1 MTPSPSVQPKDSP
14 LRVAAPLR
22 PRTTGMDELAKR
34 VGSSPRFS
42 LNDAAAAVAHAV
54 DATKAKS
61 KV

>member
-1 MTPSPSVQPKDSP
+1 MTLPHDAQRKDRP

-22 PRTTGMDELAKR
+22 PRTTGMDALVKR
-34 VGSSPRFS
+34 VGSSPQFS

-54 DATKAKS
+54 GATKAKS